1 MLEMGAVRERLRGA
15 WRGADRESAAAGGL
29 PLGTRPFDRLPSIRA
44 KLGAVIVFAV
54 AVTILIMY
62 LAIGFALRD
71 SESDRERLELANEVR
86 GVATFALTPSG
97 EVSRAFI
104 RAIGARP
111 TPVLIVDTVGR
122 PVYGMLPLPPTV
134 GRTLAGYPDSGEVAG
149 YEYFGLPIIREQ
161 QIVGGIYLSRSVEG
175 GGLAG
180 ASASAV
186 DFVSRY
192 WWQLL
197 LAGMVAAG
205 IALVLARYLAR
216 GLTQPLRD
224 MAQAAQRMAEGDY
237 AQRVEPKSRD
247 EVGRLAEAF
256 NRMAGEVEGLEG
268 LRRELVANVSHELK
282 TPISALRAHLE
293 NLMDGVE
300 QPNPA
305 VLQVMLQQA
314 ERLSRLVDQLLD
326 LSRLESGDVPLSLQP
341 VELRA
346 LVDGVAGEVRVA
358 RPEFDPNIRNG
369 VPDGLPPVLADRER
383 LHQVLF
389 NLLDNAVRFTPAG
402 GLVSVNAIRTGRFCE
417 VEVRDTGSGI
427 PEEHLGL
434 VFERFYRVD
443 PSRSRGDGG
452 TGIGLAIA
460 RSIVEAHGGR
470 IWAER
475 VPEAG
480 ASIRFVV
487 PMSGPPEAA
496 GEIEESPSGAL
507 APSAG
512 TSG

>member
-1 MLEMGAVRERLRGA
+1 MGAVRERLRGLWPA
-15 WRGADRESAAAGGL
+15 PEGESARPGGM

-62 LAIGFALRD
+62 VAIGFALRD
-71 SESDRERLELANEVR
+71 SERDRERLELANEVR
-86 GVATFALTPSG
+86 GVATFALTASG
-97 EVSRAFI
+97 RVSRAFL
-104 RAIGARP
+104 RATETRT
-111 TPVLIVDTVGR
+111 TPVLIVDPFGRRIHGDLPVPRTVD
-122 PVYGMLPLPPTV
+122 
-134 GRTLAGYPDSGEVAG
+134 RTLAGYPDSGEVAG
-149 YEYFGLPIIREQ
+149 YEYFGLPILRDQ
-161 QIVGGIYLSRSVEG
+161 QIVGAIYLSHPVEG

-197 LAGMVAAG
+197 LAGVVAAG

-224 MAQAAQRMAEGDY
+224 MARAAQRMSEGHY
-237 AQRVEPKSRD
+237 GQRVEPKSRD

-256 NRMAGEVEGLEG
+256 NRMAGEVEGLERM
-268 LRRELVANVSHELK
+268 RRELVANVSHELK

-293 NLMDGVE
+293 NLIDGVE
-300 QPNPA
+300 EPNPM
-305 VLQVMLQQA
+305 VLRVMLEQS

-326 LSRLESGDVPLSLQP
+326 LSRLESGDVPLSPQP
-341 VELRA
+341 VDLRT
-346 LVDGVAGEVRVA
+346 LVEGVWREVRVA
-358 RPEFDPNIRNG
+358 RPDLETDVRNE
-369 VPDGLPPVLADRER
+369 VPAGLPPLLADRER

-389 NLLDNAVRFTPAG
+389 NLLDNAVRFTPARG
-402 GLVSVNAIRTGRFCE
+402 RVTVSAIRTGATCE
-417 VEVRDTGSGI
+417 VEVQDTGPGI

-475 VPEAG
+475 APGGG
-480 ASIRFVV
+480 AAIRFVM
-487 PMSGPPEAA
+487 PLNGGDISPDMP
-496 GEIEESPSGAL
+496 SPSGAL
-507 APSAG
+507 A
-512 TSG
+512 TTTNRSG